1 MMASERVR
9 AAVIPGVR
17 RVIGGLAVEITRH
30 GKGFRVYGCVVRKT
44 KKGDK
49 VQLKRLPAP
58 QEREILAMYGSPYAG
73 A

>member
-1 MMASERVR
+1 MASERVR

-30 GKGFRVYGCVVRKT
+30 GKGFRVYGCVVHGKPGHQT
-44 KKGDK
+44 

>member
-1 MMASERVR
+1 MASERVR
-9 AAVIPGVR
+9 PTVTRGER

-44 KKGDK
+44 KRGDR
-49 VQLKRLPAP
+49 VQLKRLPHAV
-58 QEREILAMYGSPYAG
+58 EAEILGMYGSPYGG

>member
-1 MMASERVR
+1 MASERAR
-9 AAVIPGVR
+9 ATLVKGER

-30 GKGFRVYGCVVRKT
+30 GKGFRVYGCVVRGKPGHQT
-44 KKGDK
+44 
-49 VQLKRLPAP
+49 VQLKRLPGQ